1 MHFRKTAKRHKLN
14 IMGEKLNKKILI
26 VEDEAPLRN
35 AVTDILSFE
44 GFTVFQAKNG
54 QEGLDLAL
62 KEHPDLILLDL
73 MMPIMDGL
81 TMLEKLRQDAEF
93 GKTAAVILLT
103 NINDPE
109 KVAMA
114 TEAGS
119 YDFLVKSDWNI
130 EDVVKKI
137 KGRLGI
143 AM

>member
-1 MHFRKTAKRHKLN
+1 MV
-14 IMGEKLNKKILI
+14 EKLNKKILI
-26 VEDEAPLRN
+26 VEDEAPLRT
-35 AVTDILSFE
+35 AVNDILTFE
-44 GFTVFQAKNG
+44 GFEVFQAKNG

-93 GKTAAVILLT
+93 GKHAAVILLT
-103 NINDPE
+103 NINDPD

-143 AM
+143 A

>member
-1 MHFRKTAKRHKLN
+1 MA
-14 IMGEKLNKKILI
+14 GKLNKKILI

-35 AVTDILSFE
+35 AVTDILTFE
-44 GFTVFQAKNG
+44 GFEVFQAKNG
-54 QEGLDLAL
+54 QEGLDISL

-93 GKTAAVILLT
+93 GKSAAVILLT

-143 AM
+143 S

>member
-1 MHFRKTAKRHKLN
+1 MAESL
-14 IMGEKLNKKILI
+14 GKKILI

-35 AVTDILSFE
+35 AVTDILTFE
-44 GFTVFQAKNG
+44 GFEVLKATNG

-73 MMPIMDGL
+73 MMPVMDGL
-81 TMLEKLRQDAEF
+81 TMLEKLREDEEY
-93 GKTAAVILLT
+93 GKGAAVILLT

-137 KGRLGI
+137 KGRLNLT
-143 AM
+143 

>member
-1 MHFRKTAKRHKLN
+1 MAPAL
-14 IMGEKLNKKILI
+14 LNKKILI

-35 AVTDILSFE
+35 AVADILAFE

-54 QEGLDLAL
+54 QEGLDIAL

-73 MMPIMDGL
+73 MMPVMDGL
-81 TMLEKLRQDAEF
+81 TMLEKLRADPDWGVSAS
-93 GKTAAVILLT
+93 VILLT

-109 KVAMA
+109 KVAQA

-130 EDVVKKI
+130 EDVVKKV
-137 KGRLGI
+137 KSRLGV
-143 AM
+143 AV

>member
-1 MHFRKTAKRHKLN
+1 MTS
-14 IMGEKLNKKILI
+14 KLNKKILI

-35 AVTDILSFE
+35 AVTDILTFE
-44 GFTVFQAKNG
+44 GFEVFQAKNG
-54 QEGLDLAL
+54 QEGLDIAL

-93 GKTAAVILLT
+93 GKSAAVILLT
-103 NINDPE
+103 NINDPD

-143 AM
+143 V

>member
-1 MHFRKTAKRHKLN
+1 MATAP
-14 IMGEKLNKKILI
+14 LNKKILI

-35 AVTDILSFE
+35 AVSDILTFE
-44 GFTVFQAKNG
+44 GFEVFRAKNG

-62 KEHPDLILLDL
+62 AEHPDLILLDL
-73 MMPIMDGL
+73 MMPVMDGL
-81 TMLEKLRQDAEF
+81 TMLEKLRQDPEY
-93 GKTAAVILLT
+93 GKDAQVILLT

-109 KVAMA
+109 KVAQA

-137 KGRLGI
+137 KQRVGL
-143 AM
+143 A

>member
-1 MHFRKTAKRHKLN
+1 MT
-14 IMGEKLNKKILI
+14 GSLNKKVLI

-54 QEGLDLAL
+54 QEGLDTAF

-73 MMPIMDGL
+73 LMPIMDGL
-81 TMLEKLRQDAEF
+81 TMLEKLRQDATW
-93 GKTAAVILLT
+93 GKDAAVILLT

-109 KVAMA
+109 KIALA

-137 KGRLGI
+137 KMRLGV
-143 AM
+143 

>member
-1 MHFRKTAKRHKLN
+1 MPTAP
-14 IMGEKLNKKILI
+14 LNKKILI

-35 AVTDILSFE
+35 AVSDILTFE
-44 GFTVFQAKNG
+44 GFEVFRAKNG

-62 KEHPDLILLDL
+62 AEHPDLILLDL
-73 MMPIMDGL
+73 MMPVMDGL
-81 TMLEKLRQDAEF
+81 TMLEKLRQDPEY
-93 GKTAAVILLT
+93 GKSAQVILLT

-109 KVAMA
+109 KVAQA

-137 KGRLGI
+137 KQRVGLT
-143 AM
+143 

>member
-1 MHFRKTAKRHKLN
+1 MAEL
-14 IMGEKLNKKILI
+14 LNKKILI
-26 VEDEAPLRN
+26 VEDETPLRN
-35 AVTDILSFE
+35 AVSDILTFE

-54 QEGLDLAL
+54 QEGLDIAL
-62 KEHPDLILLDL
+62 QEHPDLTLLDL

-81 TMLEKLRQDAEF
+81 TMLEKLRQDQPWGAQ
-93 GKTAAVILLT
+93 AAVILLT

-109 KVAMA
+109 KVAQA

-143 AM
+143 PL

>member
-1 MHFRKTAKRHKLN
+1 M
-14 IMGEKLNKKILI
+14 
-26 VEDEAPLRN
+26 EDEAPLRN

-44 GFTVFQAKNG
+44 GFDVFQAKNG

-62 KEHPDLILLDL
+62 AQHPDIILLDL

-81 TMLEKLRQDAEF
+81 TMLEKLREDQDY

-143 AM
+143 PL

>member
-1 MHFRKTAKRHKLN
+1 MAEL
-14 IMGEKLNKKILI
+14 LNKKILI

-35 AVTDILSFE
+35 AVSDILTFE

-54 QEGLDLAL
+54 QEGLDIAL
-62 KEHPDLILLDL
+62 REHPDLTLLDL

-81 TMLEKLRQDAEF
+81 TMLEKLRQDQTW
-93 GKTAAVILLT
+93 GTQAAVILLT

-109 KVAMA
+109 KVPQA

-130 EDVVKKI
+130 EDVVRKI

-143 AM
+143 PS

>member
-1 MHFRKTAKRHKLN
+1 MAER
-14 IMGEKLNKKILI
+14 LNKKVLI

-35 AVTDILSFE
+35 AVSDILSFE
-44 GFTVFQAKNG
+44 GFDVFQAKNG
-54 QEGLDLAL
+54 QEGLDTAL
-62 KEHPDLILLDL
+62 KEHPDMILLDL

-81 TMLEKLRQDAEF
+81 TMLEKLREDQEY
-93 GKTAAVILLT
+93 GKNAAVILLT

-137 KGRLGI
+137 KGRLNLP
-143 AM
+143 MS

>member
-1 MHFRKTAKRHKLN
+1 
-14 IMGEKLNKKILI
+14 MGEKNNKKILI
-26 VEDEAPLRN
+26 VEDETPLRN
-35 AVTDILSFE
+35 AVTDILTFE
-44 GFTVFQAKNG
+44 GFEVFQAKNG

-81 TMLEKLRQDAEF
+81 TMLEKLRQDQEF

-130 EDVVKKI
+130 EDVVRKI
-137 KGRLGI
+137 KGRLGL
-143 AM
+143 AL

>member
-1 MHFRKTAKRHKLN
+1 MSRPRS
-14 IMGEKLNKKILI
+14 ILI

-143 AM
+143 A

>member
-1 MHFRKTAKRHKLN
+1 MAER
-14 IMGEKLNKKILI
+14 LNKKVLI
-26 VEDEAPLRN
+26 VEDETPLRN
-35 AVTDILSFE
+35 AVSDILSFE
-44 GFTVFQAKNG
+44 GFDVFQAKNG

-62 KEHPDLILLDL
+62 KEHPDIILLDL

-81 TMLEKLRQDAEF
+81 TMLEKLREDQEY
-93 GKTAAVILLT
+93 GKNAAVILLT

-130 EDVVKKI
+130 EDVVVKI
-137 KGRLGI
+137 KTRLGI
-143 AM
+143 A

>member
-1 MHFRKTAKRHKLN
+1 MAAP
-14 IMGEKLNKKILI
+14 IDKKILI

-35 AVTDILSFE
+35 AVSDILTFE

-54 QEGLDLAL
+54 QEGLDISL

-73 MMPIMDGL
+73 MMPVMDGL
-81 TMLEKLRQDAEF
+81 TMLEKLRQDQEF

-109 KVAMA
+109 KVAQA

-137 KGRLGI
+137 KGRLAI
-143 AM
+143 E